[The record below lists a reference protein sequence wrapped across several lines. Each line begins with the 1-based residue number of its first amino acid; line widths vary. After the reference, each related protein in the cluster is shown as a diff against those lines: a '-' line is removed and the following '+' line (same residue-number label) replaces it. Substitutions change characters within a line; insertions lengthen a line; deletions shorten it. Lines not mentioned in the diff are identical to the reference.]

1 MIRLTPEPIDPGS
14 LLTVFCG
21 DRQEVGAVASFT
33 GLVRADEGA
42 AQILEL
48 EAYPGFT
55 DKQIA
60 ASAQEVTV
68 RHSLLDCLV
77 VHRTGRINVGDP
89 VVFVACAA
97 GHRRAAFEACDFLMD
112 HLKSRAPFWKKQHG
126 PQGARWI
133 EPTGLDLADAAR
145 WDQLIRV
152 PSSLHSTLKSG

>member
-1 MIRLTPEPIDPGS
+1 VSLLTSKSIDPGG
-14 LLTVFCG
+14 LLTAFCSG
-21 DRQEVGAVASFT
+21 RREVGAVASFT

-42 AQILEL
+42 AQVLEL

-60 ASAQEVTV
+60 VFAEQVTA
-68 RHSLLDCLV
+68 RYSLVDCLV
-77 VHRTGRINVGDP
+77 VHRIGRIKAGDP

-97 GHRRAAFEACDFLMD
+97 GHRRAAFEACEFLVD

-133 EPTGLDLADAAR
+133 EPTSLDLADAAR
-145 WDQLIRV
+145 WDQYLEEAGDAC
-152 PSSLHSTLKSG
+152 LA